1 MNSKQVIGYTTQDYE
16 TNAWRNITLLLEEEQ
31 HFNNGKKFEI
41 SSLHPFLLYTV
52 RGLPFSWIILQLT
65 LAYTGYPEDK
75 MQYSYVPDFYTAI
88 MGVGWPS
95 G

>member
-1 MNSKQVIGYTTQDYE
+1 MKQ
-16 TNAWRNITLLLEEEQ
+16 TLGGMS
-31 HFNNGKKFEI
+31 HCYWKKNNTLIMVRKFEI

-65 LAYTGYPEDK
+65 LAYTGYPENK

-88 MGVGWPS
+88 IITERRKFNLRDAF
-95 G
+95 